1 MPTIEKIFS
10 RNSFMADVHSKEIRS
25 YNMSRIKGK
34 NTKPEIVVRKFLF
47 SHGYRYRINDSKL
60 PGRPDIVLK
69 KYETVIF
76 VNGCF
81 WHGHDR
87 CRKFVLPK
95 TNSDWWLKKITT
107 NRERDDKNKS
117 SLQKAGWR
125 VLTIWECQ
133 LKCNVKDETL
143 NNLIEELENYRAIN

>member
-1 MPTIEKIFS
+1 
-10 RNSFMADVHSKEIRS
+10 MADVHSKEIRS